1 MDRKNFL
8 KSASLL
14 VAGSLL
20 KDVNAQNVI
29 FPNTISPNKLKKG
42 LGFGMIR
49 EDLSILD
56 KFKLVKDLGFDG
68 IEFNSPVD
76 FSLKE
81 LKEARDKTGLII
93 PSVVNKDHWSMPLSD
108 PNPEIRSKI
117 ITSIAQ
123 SLNDVKELG
132 GDTVLVVPGVVNDQ
146 VSYQTAYNNALD
158 SIKKLIPFVEKTGM
172 KVGLEN
178 VWNNFIVSPMEAKSF
193 LDEINHPLIGWY
205 FDIGNVV
212 RYGWPEHWIEI
223 LGERIVKLH
232 AKEFS
237 KDKMQDEGLW
247 KGFSAELTEGSIHWE
262 NVMQSVREI
271 NYTGEWI
278 TLEVAGGDRNH
289 LLKLSKQLDK
299 ILSY

>member
-14 VAGSLL
+14 FAGSLL
-20 KDVNAQNVI
+20 ADANAQNVI
-29 FPNTISPNKLKKG
+29 LPKKIASNKLKKG

-76 FSLKE
+76 FSIHE
-81 LKEARDKTGLII
+81 LKEASAKTGIII
-93 PSVVNKDHWSMPLSD
+93 PSVVNKDHWSLPLSD
-108 PNPEIRSKI
+108 PNPEVRSKI
-117 ITSIAQ
+117 ISSIAQ
-123 SLNDVKELG
+123 SLEDVKELG
-132 GDTVLVVPGVVNDQ
+132 GDTVLVVPGVVNDH
-146 VSYQTAYNNALD
+146 VSYQTAYKNALE

-172 KVGLEN
+172 KIGLEN
-178 VWNNFIVSPMEAKSF
+178 VWNNFILSPIEAREF
-193 LDEINHPLIGWY
+193 VDQINHPLVGWY
-205 FDIGNVV
+205 FDIGNVM

-237 KDKMQDEGLW
+237 KDKMQHEGLGR
-247 KGFSAELTEGSIHWE
+247 GFAVELTEGSINWQK
-262 NVMQSVREI
+262 VMQSIRDI
-271 NYTGEWI
+271 DYKGEWL
-278 TLEVAGGDRNH
+278 TLEVGGGDRNH

-299 ILSY
+299 IISY